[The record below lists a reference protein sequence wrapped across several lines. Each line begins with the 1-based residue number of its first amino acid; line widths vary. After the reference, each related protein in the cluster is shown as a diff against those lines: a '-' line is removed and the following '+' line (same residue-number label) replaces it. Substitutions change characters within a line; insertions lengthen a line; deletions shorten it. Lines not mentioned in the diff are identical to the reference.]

1 MEQVTGQHQASAQLS
16 PDKNLLLL
24 GLQLLNKGLRLPCAV
39 VQPQVQTLSPQT
51 TSGEKKDGRVGTDK
65 EPLSPQKNEEKEPT
79 NRKRKRNLNDD
90 LSEAERREKR

>member
-1 MEQVTGQHQASAQLS
+1 MEQVTGQPQASAQLS

-39 VQPQVQTLSPQT
+39 VQPQVQTISPQKA
-51 TSGEKKDGRVGTDK
+51 SGEQEDGRVETDE
-65 EPLSPQKNEEKEPT
+65 EPLSPQKEPI
-79 NRKRKRNLNDD
+79 NRKRKRNPNED